1 MVATPFPAESVTTTI
16 WFSVSSRTRLPFVGT
31 GLGLA
36 VSERAMEME
45 MEGVTSKRLPEPEG
59 LSDCKGDSMED
70 TRTEVDTDVIEGSD
84 SGIEAVDEKEGTDD
98 EITTAREA
106 EGVSD

>member
-1 MVATPFPAESVTTTI
+1 MVAIPLPDESVTTTI

-59 LSDCKGDSMED
+59 LFDCEGDSSDD
-70 TRTEVDTDVIEGSD
+70 TSDTDVIEGYD
-84 SGIEAVDEKEGTDD
+84 SGIEAVDEKEGTGD